1 MANDEAATVSLA
13 LSKLGRSPGVG
24 QSVPPED
31 YAAVAAHIRR
41 VASALAAESIVRI
54 ANLADVPEEYF
65 DQFCTLVAAAVAPE
79 FDVQPDNAVK
89 ETAKQEIRR
98 IVAGTP
104 TYEVLRVNY
113 F

>member
-24 QSVPPED
+24 QDVPNED
-31 YAAVAAHIRR
+31 YQAVVPHIKR
-41 VASALAAESIVRI
+41 VASSLAAETIVRV
-54 ANLADVPEEYF
+54 ANLADVPDDYF

-79 FDVQPDNAVK
+79 FDVQPDNVVK

-98 IVAGTP
+98 IVAATP